1 MKVNLICDTDG
12 IVKGSYIYSKKE
24 REKFMDKVADITEDE
39 EIQVVN
45 IDYGYRKDIK
55 CYYINFEYYWLLEV
69 DDEEDVKQISAAFV
83 QKEVDKVVNWET
95 RKYESSSGT

>member
-1 MKVNLICDTDG
+1 MNLICDTDG

-24 REKFMDKVADITEDE
+24 REKFIDKVADITEDE

-69 DDEEDVKQISAAFV
+69 DDDEDVKQMKAAFV

>member
-1 MKVNLICDTDG
+1 MMNLTCETDS
-12 IVKGSYIYSKKE
+12 IVKGAYLYSKKE
-24 REKFMDKVADITEDE
+24 HEKFMNKVADLTEDD
-39 EIQVVN
+39 EIQIVN

-69 DDEEDVKQISAAFV
+69 DDDEDVKQMKAAFV

>member
-1 MKVNLICDTDG
+1 MNITCETNG
-12 IVKGSYIYSKKE
+12 IVKGAYLYSKKE
-24 REKFMDKVADITEDE
+24 HEKFMDKVADLTEDY
-39 EIQVVN
+39 EIQIVN

-55 CYYINFEYYWLLEV
+55 CYYINFEYYWLLDV
-69 DDEEDVKQISAAFV
+69 DDDEDIKQMKAAFV

>member
-1 MKVNLICDTDG
+1 MNLTCETDG
-12 IVKGSYIYSKKE
+12 IVKGAYLFSKKE
-24 REKFMDKVADITEDE
+24 HEKFMDKVADLTEDD
-39 EIQVVN
+39 EIQIVN

-69 DDEEDVKQISAAFV
+69 DDDEDVKQMKAAFV

>member
-1 MKVNLICDTDG
+1 MNLICDTDG
-12 IVKGSYIYSKKE
+12 IAKGAYLYSKKE
-24 REKFMDKVADITEDE
+24 HEKFMDKVADITEDE

-69 DDEEDVKQISAAFV
+69 DDKEDVKQISAAFV

>member
-1 MKVNLICDTDG
+1 MKVNLLCDTDG

-24 REKFMDKVADITEDE
+24 REKFIDKVADITEDE

-69 DDEEDVKQISAAFV
+69 DDEEDIKQINSAFV

-95 RKYESSSGT
+95 RKYESSSGA

>member
-24 REKFMDKVADITEDE
+24 REKFIDKVADITEDE

-55 CYYINFEYYWLLEV
+55 CYYINFEYYWLLEI

-95 RKYESSSGT
+95 RKYESSSGA

>member
-1 MKVNLICDTDG
+1 MNLICDTDG

-24 REKFMDKVADITEDE
+24 RGKFIDKVADITEDE

-69 DDEEDVKQISAAFV
+69 DDEEDVKQICAAFV

-95 RKYESSSGT
+95 RKYESSSGA

>member
-1 MKVNLICDTDG
+1 MNLTCETDG
-12 IVKGSYIYSKKE
+12 IVKGAYLYSKKE
-24 REKFMDKVADITEDE
+24 HEKFMNKVADLTEDD
-39 EIQVVN
+39 EIQIVN

-69 DDEEDVKQISAAFV
+69 DDDEDVKQMKAAFV

-95 RKYESSSGT
+95 RKYESSSGI

>member
-12 IVKGSYIYSKKE
+12 IIKGSYIYSKKE
-24 REKFMDKVADITEDE
+24 REKFIDKVADITEDE

-55 CYYINFEYYWLLEV
+55 CYYINFEYYWLIEV

-95 RKYESSSGT
+95 RKYESSSGA

>member
-1 MKVNLICDTDG
+1 MNLICDTDG

-24 REKFMDKVADITEDE
+24 REKFIDKVADITEDE
-39 EIQVVN
+39 DIQVVN

-95 RKYESSSGT
+95 RKYESSSGA

>member
-24 REKFMDKVADITEDE
+24 REKFIDKVADITEDE
-39 EIQVVN
+39 QIQVVN

-55 CYYINFEYYWLLEV
+55 CYYINFEYYWLLEI
-69 DDEEDVKQISAAFV
+69 DDEEDVKQINAAFV

-95 RKYESSSGT
+95 RKYESFSGA

>member
-1 MKVNLICDTDG
+1 MNLLCDTDG

-24 REKFMDKVADITEDE
+24 REKFIDKVADITEDE

-69 DDEEDVKQISAAFV
+69 DDEEDVKQIIAAFV

-95 RKYESSSGT
+95 RKYESSSGA

>member
-1 MKVNLICDTDG
+1 MNLIRDTDG
-12 IVKGSYIYSKKE
+12 LVKGAYLYSKKE

-55 CYYINFEYYWLLEV
+55 CYYINFEYYCNYEV
-69 DDEEDVKQISAAFV
+69 DDYEDIKQIDAAIV
-83 QKEVDKVVNWET
+83 QREVDKIINWET
-95 RKYESSSGT
+95 RKYESSSGA

>member
-1 MKVNLICDTDG
+1 MNLLCDTDG

-24 REKFMDKVADITEDE
+24 REKFIDKVADITEDE
-39 EIQVVN
+39 EIQVVD

-69 DDEEDVKQISAAFV
+69 DDEEDVKQIIAAFV

-95 RKYESSSGT
+95 RKYESSSGA

>member
-1 MKVNLICDTDG
+1 MNLICDTDG

-24 REKFMDKVADITEDE
+24 REKFIDKVAEITEDG
-39 EIQVVN
+39 EISVIN

-55 CYYINFEYYWLLEV
+55 CYYINFEYYWNYEV
-69 DDEEDVKQISAAFV
+69 DDDEDVKQIDAAII
-83 QKEVDKVVNWET
+83 QREVDKIINWET

>member
-1 MKVNLICDTDG
+1 MNLLCDTDG

-24 REKFMDKVADITEDE
+24 REKFIDKVADITEDE

-69 DDEEDVKQISAAFV
+69 DDDEDEKQMKAAFV

>member
-12 IVKGSYIYSKKE
+12 LVKGSYIYSKKE

-95 RKYESSSGT
+95 RKYESSSGA

>member
-1 MKVNLICDTDG
+1 MNLICDTDG

-24 REKFMDKVADITEDE
+24 REKFIDKVADITEDE

-55 CYYINFEYYWLLEV
+55 CYYINFEYYWLLEI
-69 DDEEDVKQISAAFV
+69 DDEEDVKQINAACV
-83 QKEVDKVVNWET
+83 QKEVDKVVNWKT
-95 RKYESSSGT
+95 IKYESSSGA

>member
-1 MKVNLICDTDG
+1 MNLTCETDG
-12 IVKGSYIYSKKE
+12 IVKGAYLYSKKE
-24 REKFMDKVADITEDE
+24 HEKFMDKVADITEDE
-39 EIQVVN
+39 DIQVVN

-69 DDEEDVKQISAAFV
+69 DDEEDVKQVKAAFV

-95 RKYESSSGT
+95 RKYESSSGA

>member
-1 MKVNLICDTDG
+1 MKVNLIRDTDG

-69 DDEEDVKQISAAFV
+69 DDEEDAKQISAAFV

-95 RKYESSSGT
+95 RKYESSSGA

>member
-1 MKVNLICDTDG
+1 MNLICETDG
-12 IVKGSYIYSKKE
+12 IVKGAYLYSKKE
-24 REKFMDKVADITEDE
+24 HEKFMDKVADITEDE
-39 EIQVVN
+39 EIQLVN

>member
-1 MKVNLICDTDG
+1 MMNLTCETDG
-12 IVKGSYIYSKKE
+12 IVKGAYLYSKKE
-24 REKFMDKVADITEDE
+24 HEKFMDKVADLTEDE
-39 EIQVVN
+39 DIQIVN

-69 DDEEDVKQISAAFV
+69 DDDEDVNQIKDAFV

>member
-1 MKVNLICDTDG
+1 MKVNLTCETDG
-12 IVKGSYIYSKKE
+12 IVKGAYLYSKKE
-24 REKFMDKVADITEDE
+24 HEKFMDKVADITEDE
-39 EIQVVN
+39 DIQVVN

-95 RKYESSSGT
+95 RKYESSSGA